1 MNGVGPVLA
10 RVGGGIF
17 QQAWVVADL
26 PAAEEAMRST
36 LGCGEFVKFEMD
48 ETWELRG
55 AEVKSALSLG
65 FARSGNVQIELMQP
79 LRGEGIQAEFL
90 ERHGPGLHHLG
101 TLVDDLDA
109 AIAEARRDGFE
120 PVMAGQF
127 AGVRLAF
134 LDTFDALG
142 LYIELIEDP
151 AGMLWATKPW
161 RDEPPHRSAPSSSE
175 EETP

>member
-1 MNGVGPVLA
+1 M
-10 RVGGGIF
+10 
-17 QQAWVVADL
+17 
-26 PAAEEAMRST
+26 
-36 LGCGEFVKFEMD
+36 
-48 ETWELRG
+48 
-55 AEVKSALSLG
+55 
-65 FARSGNVQIELMQP
+65 QIELMQP

-90 ERHGPGLHHLG
+90 ERHGPGPHHLG

-109 AIAEARRDGFE
+109 SIAAARRDGFE

-161 RDEPPHRSAPSSSE
+161 RDEPPHPSAPSSSE